1 MIQYLQIKLIA
12 PPPLVMAE
20 PVTPLILSPSYLQ
33 CNAYIGQGADV
44 DVDAFLEWLA
54 EHKDGKASPNDYSSY
69 S

>member
-1 MIQYLQIKLIA
+1 
-12 PPPLVMAE
+12 MAE

-54 EHKDGKASPNDYSSY
+54 EHKDGSCGEWLIEKDPPIHIYSFRGA
-69 S
+69 